1 MKRRRPGT
9 LLPEMFRSLVRRP
22 ATQPYPKVQIPV
34 PEGFRGKIAV
44 NPVLCIGCSLCAI
57 VCPTLCIDMVP
68 DAREVPFKGKT
79 ITRKKLPEVRLLD
92 CIRCGLCEDACP
104 TDPKAIFLTEK
115 FSRAYTNKDA
125 AVE

>member
-1 MKRRRPGT
+1 
-9 LLPEMFRSLVRRP
+9 
-22 ATQPYPKVQIPV
+22 
-34 PEGFRGKIAV
+34 
-44 NPVLCIGCSLCAI
+44 LCAI